1 MLNAWCKKL
10 KRNGTKSLVAA
21 SIITLV
27 LPVTSFSA
35 ENVNQWSSRDI
46 GEANLPGSFM
56 VDESNTVTLSGS
68 GNDIWNDHDDF
79 YYVYKPIKGDGTIIT
94 QVHSVEYTQAWAK
107 GALMFRE
114 TLQTG
119 SKNVALDYSAH
130 EHVALQW
137 RPVADERSYYWGR
150 NIGPGPV
157 WLKLAREG
165 NTFTGHY
172 SLDGINWQLTTSQTL
187 EMAQDIYVGLA
198 ASPHVTTANN
208 QVVFSDLQVQQA
220 YSDKAK
226 VYLMAGQSNM
236 QGHGSNSGL
245 GGTSG
250 FDLTAQR
257 SDVFMKNIIS
267 NNRGLSGLAP
277 GFGERSSKY
286 GVELKMGNVL
296 GDTLP
301 ENIYLFKGSQGGT
314 TLDNTAH
321 WRPLAHGGE
330 SGNLYDQLM
339 SGFDDFIQDE
349 MVANNI
355 DYEVAGFIW
364 FQGYNDTFGSE
375 GLYEEHLRNLISSV
389 RNDLNLPEL
398 PVIITQIN
406 DNRGGAGD
414 IVMAAQAKVA
424 SEDPFAQLVYTGD
437 QRPYYHYGNDSYIV
451 IGERIAQA
459 ALSQL
464 NYAVTFND
472 EFTLLPDSQL
482 VVNTDASILNNDLGV
497 SSALLV
503 KDVSHGSLTLNE
515 DGSFEYQPNPGF
527 IGRDTFQYTSL
538 KNGRVGNGAKV
549 DLWVRNDSDAL
560 VLHYDFDNSN
570 TDNII
575 DGASGVEASV
585 VRNTISFEHP
595 GAIGTSAYF
604 DGTSLLHYLT
614 QYPVY
619 DFLNL
624 TTDEDF
630 SLAVWVKPDADVTSE
645 QILMSNK
652 YYYNS
657 RSGFALTLANNGA
670 AIKGFVGSYDHV
682 THIDKTKNLIAGNV
696 NLTDGQWHH
705 VAASF
710 GFSEGLM
717 RLYIDGQE
725 VGQTSISDLS
735 GEINKY
741 ESAIGDG
748 SGGGNGSSNAYKGYM
763 DDVRLYRK
771 LLTSDDVNVLY
782 LR

>member
-1 MLNAWCKKL
+1 MLNTWCKKL
-10 KRNGTKSLVAA
+10 KPKFAKGIMSV
-21 SIITLV
+21 TLTAM
-27 LPVTSFSA
+27 LCPATSFSS
-35 ENVNQWSSRDI
+35 ENMQNWTAIDI
-46 GEANLPGSFM
+46 GEVNFPGSFIS
-56 VDESNTVTLSGS
+56 DDNTITLNGS

-79 YYVYKPIKGDGTIIT
+79 YYVYKPINGDATIIT
-94 QVHSVEYTQAWAK
+94 QVLSVEYTQAWAK
-107 GALMFRE
+107 GAVMFRE
-114 TLQTG
+114 TLDSG
-119 SKNVALDYSAH
+119 AKNVALDYSAH

-150 NIGPGPV
+150 NVGTGPV
-157 WLKLAREG
+157 WLKLERKG
-165 NTFTGHY
+165 DLFTGHY
-172 SLDGINWQLTTSQTL
+172 SLDGVNWQLTTSKTI
-187 EMAQDIYVGLA
+187 EMSEDIYVGLA

-208 QVVFSDLQVQQA
+208 QAVFSDLQVVQA
-220 YSDKAK
+220 FNDKAK

-245 GGTSG
+245 ADTSG

-296 GDTLP
+296 GDVLP
-301 ENIYLFKGSQGGT
+301 ENVYLFKGSQGGT
-314 TLDNTAH
+314 TIDNTAH
-321 WRPLAHGGE
+321 WRPLAHGGVE
-330 SGNLYDQLM
+330 GNLYDQLM
-339 SGFDDFIQDE
+339 SGFNDFIQTE

-355 DYEVAGFIW
+355 DYEIAGFIW

-389 RNDLNLPEL
+389 RDDLNLPNL

-406 DNRGGAGD
+406 DNRGSAGD

-424 SEDPFAQLVYTGD
+424 QEDPLAQLVYTGD
-437 QRPYYHYGNDSYIV
+437 QRPYYHYGNDSYVV

-464 NYAVTFND
+464 NYAVTVND
-472 EFTLLPDSQL
+472 EFIVLPGNQL
-482 VVNTDASILNNDLGV
+482 VVNVSDSILNNDVGV
-497 SSALLV
+497 TTATLSS
-503 KDVSHGSLTLNE
+503 DVSQGSLILNS
-515 DGSFEYQPNPGF
+515 DGSFVYQPNMGF
-527 IGRDTFQYTSL
+527 VGADSFEYTSTN
-538 KNGRVGNGAKV
+538 NGRMGNAAKV
-549 DLWVRNDSDAL
+549 TLWVRDNSDAL
-560 VLHYDFDNSN
+560 VLHYDFDNN
-570 TDNII
+570 QADAIK
-575 DGASGVEASV
+575 DAASGVVANV
-585 VRNTISFEHP
+585 VRNTVNFEQP
-595 GAIGTSAYF
+595 GAIGNAAYF
-604 DGTSLLHYLT
+604 DGSTLLHYLT
-614 QYPVY
+614 RYPVY
-619 DFLNL
+619 DFLNV

-630 SLAVWVKPDADVTSE
+630 SLAIWVKPDAGVNTE

-657 RSGFALTLANNGA
+657 RSGFALTLANNGT
-670 AIKGFVGSYDHV
+670 AIKGFVGSYDHN
-682 THIDKTKNLIAGNV
+682 THVDKTRSLTAGDV

-710 GFSEGLM
+710 GFAEGIM

-748 SGGGNGSSNAYKGYM
+748 SGGGNGSSNAFKGYM

-771 LLTSDDVNVLY
+771 QLSESEVNSLY

>member
-1 MLNAWCKKL
+1 MLNVWCKKL
-10 KRNGTKSLVAA
+10 KPKLTKGVM
-21 SIITLV
+21 SITMTALILPITCL
-27 LPVTSFSA
+27 SSENIQSWSA
-35 ENVNQWSSRDI
+35 NDI
-46 GEANLPGSFM
+46 GEMNLPGSFIS
-56 VDESNTVTLSGS
+56 DNNTITLNGS

-79 YYVYKPIKGDGTIIT
+79 YYVYKPIKGDATIIT
-94 QVHSVEYTQAWAK
+94 QVLSVEYTQAWAK
-107 GALMFRE
+107 GAVMFRE
-114 TLQTG
+114 SLDTG

-150 NIGPGPV
+150 NVGTGPV
-157 WLKLAREG
+157 WLKLDRKG
-165 NTFTGHY
+165 DLFTGHY
-172 SLDGINWQLTTSQTL
+172 SLDGVNWQLTTSKTI
-187 EMAQDIYVGLA
+187 EMSEDIYVGLA
-198 ASPHVTTANN
+198 ASPHVSTANN
-208 QVVFSDLQVQQA
+208 QVVFSDLQVVQPFN
-220 YSDKAK
+220 DKVK
-226 VYLMAGQSNM
+226 IYLMAGQSNM
-236 QGHGSNSGL
+236 QGHGANSGL
-245 GGTSG
+245 ADTSG

-296 GDTLP
+296 GDVLP
-301 ENIYLFKGSQGGT
+301 ENVYLFKGSQGGT

-321 WRPLAHGGE
+321 WRPLAHGGVE
-330 SGNLYDQLM
+330 GNLYDQLIT
-339 SGFDDFIQDE
+339 GFNDFIQTE

-355 DYEVAGFIW
+355 DYEIAGFIW

-375 GLYEEHLRNLISSV
+375 GLYEDHLTNLISSV
-389 RNDLNLPEL
+389 RDDLSLPDL

-406 DNRGGAGD
+406 DNRGVAGD
-414 IVMAAQAKVA
+414 IVMAAQAKVVQ
-424 SEDPFAQLVYTGD
+424 EDPLAQLVYTGD

-464 NYAVTFND
+464 NYAVTVND
-472 EFTLLPDSQL
+472 EFTVLPGNQL
-482 VVNTDASILNNDLGV
+482 VINVDDSILNNDVGV
-497 SSALLV
+497 TSATLFR
-503 KDVSHGSLTLNE
+503 DVSQGTLTLNS
-515 DGSFEYQPNPGF
+515 DGSFVYQPNMGF
-527 IGRDTFQYTSL
+527 VGADSFEYTSTN
-538 KNGRVGNGAKV
+538 NGRMGNAAKV
-549 DLWVRNDSDAL
+549 TVWVRDNSDAL
-560 VLHYDFDNSN
+560 ALHYDFDNTN
-570 TDNII
+570 AEPINDA
-575 DGASGVEASV
+575 ASGVTAKV
-585 VRNTISFEHP
+585 VRNSVSFEHP
-595 GAIGTSAYF
+595 GAIGHSAYF
-604 DGTSLLHYLT
+604 DGSTLLHYLT

-630 SLAVWVKPDADVTSE
+630 SLAIWVKPDAGVSTE

-657 RSGFALTLANNGA
+657 RSGFALTLANNGT
-670 AIKGFVGSYDHV
+670 AIKGFVGSYDHN
-682 THIDKTKNLIAGNV
+682 THIDKTKSFIAGNV

-725 VGQTSISDLS
+725 VGQASISDLS

-748 SGGGNGSSNAYKGYM
+748 SGGGNGSSNAFKGYM

-771 LLTSDDVNVLY
+771 QLTADEINNLY

>member
-1 MLNAWCKKL
+1 MLNVWCKKL
-10 KRNGTKSLVAA
+10 KPKLTKGVM
-21 SIITLV
+21 SITMTALILPITCL
-27 LPVTSFSA
+27 SSESNQSWSA
-35 ENVNQWSSRDI
+35 NDI
-46 GEANLPGSFM
+46 GEVNLPGSFIS
-56 VDESNTVTLSGS
+56 DNNTITLNGS

-79 YYVYKPIKGDGTIIT
+79 YYVYKPIKGDATIIT
-94 QVHSVEYTQAWAK
+94 QVLSVEYTQAWAK
-107 GALMFRE
+107 GAVMFRE
-114 TLQTG
+114 SLDTG

-150 NIGPGPV
+150 NVGTGPV
-157 WLKLAREG
+157 WLKLDRKG
-165 NTFTGHY
+165 DLFTGHY
-172 SLDGINWQLTTSQTL
+172 SLDGVNWQLTTSKTI
-187 EMAQDIYVGLA
+187 EMSEDIYVGLA
-198 ASPHVTTANN
+198 ASPHVSTANN
-208 QVVFSDLQVQQA
+208 QVVFSDLQVVQPFN
-220 YSDKAK
+220 DKVK
-226 VYLMAGQSNM
+226 IYLMAGQSNM
-236 QGHGSNSGL
+236 QGHGANSGL
-245 GGTSG
+245 ADTSG

-296 GDTLP
+296 GDVLP
-301 ENIYLFKGSQGGT
+301 ENVYLFKGSQGGT

-321 WRPLAHGGE
+321 WRPLAHGGVE
-330 SGNLYDQLM
+330 GNLYDQLIT
-339 SGFDDFIQDE
+339 GFNDFIQTE

-355 DYEVAGFIW
+355 DYEIAGFIW

-375 GLYEEHLRNLISSV
+375 GLYEDHLTNLISSV
-389 RNDLNLPEL
+389 RDDLRLPDL

-406 DNRGGAGD
+406 DNRGVAGD
-414 IVMAAQAKVA
+414 IVMAAQAKVVQ
-424 SEDPFAQLVYTGD
+424 EDHLAQLVYTGD

-464 NYAVTFND
+464 NYAVTVND
-472 EFTLLPDSQL
+472 EFTVLPGNQL
-482 VVNTDASILNNDLGV
+482 VINVDDSILNNDVGV
-497 SSALLV
+497 TSATLFR
-503 KDVSHGSLTLNE
+503 DVSQGTLTLNS
-515 DGSFEYQPNPGF
+515 DGSFVYQPNMGF
-527 IGRDTFQYTSL
+527 VGADSFEYTSTN
-538 KNGRVGNGAKV
+538 NGRMGNAAKV
-549 DLWVRNDSDAL
+549 TVWVRDNSDAL
-560 VLHYDFDNSN
+560 ALHYDFDNTN
-570 TDNII
+570 AEPINDA
-575 DGASGVEASV
+575 ASGVTAKV
-585 VRNTISFEHP
+585 VRNSVSFEHP
-595 GAIGTSAYF
+595 GAIGHSAYF
-604 DGTSLLHYLT
+604 DGSTLLHYLT

-630 SLAVWVKPDADVTSE
+630 SLAIWVKPDAGVSTE

-657 RSGFALTLANNGA
+657 RSGFALTLANNGT
-670 AIKGFVGSYDHV
+670 AIKGFVGSYDHN
-682 THIDKTKNLIAGNV
+682 THIDKTKSFIAGNV

-725 VGQTSISDLS
+725 VGQASISDLS

-748 SGGGNGSSNAYKGYM
+748 SGGGNGSSNAFKGYM

-771 LLTSDDVNVLY
+771 QLTADEINNLY

>member
-1 MLNAWCKKL
+1 MLNVWCKKL
-10 KRNGTKSLVAA
+10 KPKLTKGVM
-21 SIITLV
+21 SITMTALILPITCL
-27 LPVTSFSA
+27 SSENIQSWSA
-35 ENVNQWSSRDI
+35 NDI
-46 GEANLPGSFM
+46 GEVNLPGSFIS
-56 VDESNTVTLSGS
+56 DNNTITLNGS

-79 YYVYKPIKGDGTIIT
+79 YYVYKPIKGDATIIT
-94 QVHSVEYTQAWAK
+94 QVLSVEYTQAWAK
-107 GALMFRE
+107 GAVMFRE
-114 TLQTG
+114 SLDTG

-150 NIGPGPV
+150 NVGTGPV
-157 WLKLAREG
+157 WLKLDRKG
-165 NTFTGHY
+165 DLFTGHY
-172 SLDGINWQLTTSQTL
+172 SLDGVNWQLTTSKTI
-187 EMAQDIYVGLA
+187 EMSEDIYVGLA
-198 ASPHVTTANN
+198 ASPHVSTANN
-208 QVVFSDLQVQQA
+208 QVVFSDLQVVQPFN
-220 YSDKAK
+220 DKVK
-226 VYLMAGQSNM
+226 IYLMAGQSNM
-236 QGHGSNSGL
+236 QGHGANSGL
-245 GGTSG
+245 ADTSG

-296 GDTLP
+296 GDVLP
-301 ENIYLFKGSQGGT
+301 ENVYLFKGSQGGT

-321 WRPLAHGGE
+321 WRPLAHGGVE
-330 SGNLYDQLM
+330 GNLYDQLIT
-339 SGFDDFIQDE
+339 GFNDFIQTE

-355 DYEVAGFIW
+355 DYEIAGFIW

-375 GLYEEHLRNLISSV
+375 GLYEDHLTNLISSV
-389 RNDLNLPEL
+389 RDDLSLPDL

-406 DNRGGAGD
+406 DNRGVAGD
-414 IVMAAQAKVA
+414 IVMAAQAKVVQ
-424 SEDPFAQLVYTGD
+424 EDPLAQLVYTGD

-464 NYAVTFND
+464 NYAVTVND
-472 EFTLLPDSQL
+472 EFTVLPGNQL
-482 VVNTDASILNNDLGV
+482 VINVDDSILNNDVGV
-497 SSALLV
+497 TSATLFR
-503 KDVSHGSLTLNE
+503 DVSQGTLTLNS
-515 DGSFEYQPNPGF
+515 DGSFVYQPNMGF
-527 IGRDTFQYTSL
+527 VGADSFEYTSTN
-538 KNGRVGNGAKV
+538 NGRMGNAAKV
-549 DLWVRNDSDAL
+549 TVWVRDNSDAL
-560 VLHYDFDNSN
+560 ALHYDFDNTN
-570 TDNII
+570 AEPINDA
-575 DGASGVEASV
+575 ASGVTAKV
-585 VRNTISFEHP
+585 VRNSVSFEHP
-595 GAIGTSAYF
+595 GAIGHSAYF
-604 DGTSLLHYLT
+604 DGSTLLHYLT

-630 SLAVWVKPDADVTSE
+630 SLAIWVKPDAGVSTE

-657 RSGFALTLANNGA
+657 RSGFALTLANNGT
-670 AIKGFVGSYDHV
+670 AIKGFVGSYDHN
-682 THIDKTKNLIAGNV
+682 THIDKTKSFIAGNV

-725 VGQTSISDLS
+725 VGQASISDLS

-748 SGGGNGSSNAYKGYM
+748 SGGGNGSSNAFKGYM

-771 LLTSDDVNVLY
+771 QLTADEINNLY